1 MKKISIILFFLFPL
15 LSFAQEQLSLEECYN
30 LVSVNYP
37 LAFQNEILAKQNA
50 IDLEVTDAG
59 KMPQFDLNV
68 QATYQSD
75 VTQAPIPGVT
85 PLNKDQYRAT
95 VSVNQLI
102 YNGGMIDATLNTQ
115 TAALNTKMKQIEVN
129 LYGLKKQVN
138 QLYFSV
144 LLLQEKAALLTARQE
159 QLAAKLKEVKSGI
172 EYGAIL
178 PTSDKVIEAEM
189 IKIKQQLN
197 QVDYNQSSLF
207 QSLSSLLGK
216 TINPKTRLQNPEI
229 NAPFTTEI
237 NRPEL
242 ELFQLKKTE
251 IESNVALM
259 AKQNS
264 PKVFGFATGGYGN
277 PGLNMLDNSFQ
288 AFYTVGV
295 KLNWNIFDW
304 DVNTKKRQSL
314 SFNKEI
320 IDNETKVFE
329 LNTKIEMD
337 QIQSEMEKLTGFIGS
352 DAEIIA
358 LRDEVLKSADAQL
371 KNGVITASA
380 YITELTNLFEA
391 KNTLAIH
398 KIQLK
403 LLKANY
409 NTTKGQ

>member
-1 MKKISIILFFLFPL
+1 MLQFGCS
-15 LSFAQEQLSLEECYN
+15 QLPFGAPKRN
-30 LVSVNYP
+30 
-37 LAFQNEILAKQNA
+37 IDKA
-50 IDLEVTDAG
+50 IDLDITNTS
-59 KMPQFDLNV
+59 KLPQFDLNA

-75 VTQAPIPGVT
+75 VIEVQFPGAT

-95 VSVNQLI
+95 VSVNKLI

-115 TAALNTKMKQIEVN
+115 TAALNTKKKQIEVN

-159 QLAAKLKEVKSGI
+159 QLEAKLKEVKSGI
-172 EYGAIL
+172 EYGTIL
-178 PTSDKVIEAEM
+178 PTSDKVIEAEL

-197 QVDYNQSSLF
+197 EVDYNQSSLF

-216 TINPKTRLQNPEI
+216 NINPSTKLQTPEI
-229 NAPFTTEI
+229 NTPFTTEI
-237 NRPEL
+237 KRPEL

-251 IESNVALM
+251 IESNLSLM
-259 AKQNS
+259 SKQNS

-337 QIQSEMEKLTGFIGS
+337 QLQSEMEKLTGFIGS
-352 DAEIIA
+352 DAEIIE

-371 KNGVITASA
+371 RNGVITASA

-403 LLKANY
+403 LLKVNY

>member
-1 MKKISIILFFLFPL
+1 MFFFPL
-15 LSFAQEQLSLEECYN
+15 LSIGQEQLSLEDCYR

-37 LAFQNEILAKQNA
+37 LALQNEILARQNT
-50 IDLEVTDAG
+50 IDLDITNTG
-59 KMPQFDLNV
+59 KLPQFDLNA

-95 VSVNQLI
+95 ISVNQLI

-115 TAALNTKMKQIEVN
+115 TAALNTKKKQVEVN
-129 LYGLKKQVN
+129 LYGLRKQVN

-144 LLLQEKAALLTARQE
+144 LLLQEKAALLSARQE
-159 QLAAKLKEVKSGI
+159 QLEAKLKEVKSGI
-172 EYGAIL
+172 EYGTIL
-178 PTSDKVIEAEM
+178 PTSDKVIEAEL

-197 QVDYNQSSLF
+197 EVDYNQSSLF

-216 TINPKTRLQNPEI
+216 NINPNTKLQNPEI
-229 NAPFTTEI
+229 NAPFTTGI
-237 NRPEL
+237 KRPEL

-251 IESNVALM
+251 VESNLFLM
-259 AKQNS
+259 SKQKS

-277 PGLNMLDNSFQ
+277 PGLNMLDNSFKG
-288 AFYTVGV
+288 FYTVGV

-304 DVNTKKRQSL
+304 DVNTKRRQSL
-314 SFNKEI
+314 SINKEI

-329 LNTKIEMD
+329 LNTQMEMD
-337 QIQSEMEKLTGFIGS
+337 QLQSEMEKLTGFISS
-352 DAEIIA
+352 DAEIIE

-371 KNGVITASA
+371 RNGVITASA

>member
-1 MKKISIILFFLFPL
+1 
-15 LSFAQEQLSLEECYN
+15 
-30 LVSVNYP
+30 
-37 LAFQNEILAKQNA
+37 
-50 IDLEVTDAG
+50 
-59 KMPQFDLNV
+59 
-68 QATYQSD
+68 
-75 VTQAPIPGVT
+75 
-85 PLNKDQYRAT
+85 
-95 VSVNQLI
+95 LI

-115 TAALNTKMKQIEVN
+115 TAALNTKKKQIEVN

-144 LLLQEKAALLTARQE
+144 LLLQEKAALLMARQE
-159 QLAAKLKEVKSGI
+159 QLEAKLKEVKSGI
-172 EYGAIL
+172 EYGAML
-178 PTSDKVIEAEM
+178 PTTDKVLEAEL

-197 QVDYNQSSLF
+197 EVEYNQSSLF

-216 TINPKTRLQNPEI
+216 TISPNTSLQNPAI

-237 NRPEL
+237 KRPEL
-242 ELFQLKKTE
+242 ELFQLKKME
-251 IESNVALM
+251 IETNVALM
-259 AKQNS
+259 SKQNS

-288 AFYTVGV
+288 AFYTVGI
-295 KLNWNIFDW
+295 KLNWNVFDW
-304 DVNTKKRQSL
+304 DVNAKKRQSL

-320 IDNETKVFE
+320 IDNEAKVFE
-329 LNTKIEMD
+329 LNTKIAMD
-337 QIQSEMEKLTGFIGS
+337 QLQSEMEKLTGFIAS

-371 KNGVITASA
+371 KNGVITVSA
-380 YITELTNLFEA
+380 YITELTNFFEA
-391 KNTLAIH
+391 KNTLALH

>member
-1 MKKISIILFFLFPL
+1 MKKISIIMMFFFPL
-15 LSFAQEQLSLEECYN
+15 LSIGQEQLSLEDCYR

-37 LAFQNEILAKQNA
+37 LALQNEILARQNA
-50 IDLEVTDAG
+50 IDLDITNTG
-59 KMPQFDLNV
+59 KLPQFDLNA

-85 PLNKDQYRAT
+85 PLNKDQYHAT
-95 VSVNQLI
+95 ISVNQLI

-115 TAALNTKMKQIEVN
+115 TAALNTKKKQIEVN

-144 LLLQEKAALLTARQE
+144 LLLQEKAALLSARQE
-159 QLAAKLKEVKSGI
+159 QLEAKLKEVKSGI
-172 EYGAIL
+172 EYGTIL
-178 PTSDKVIEAEM
+178 PTSDKVIEAEL

-197 QVDYNQSSLF
+197 EVEYNQSSLF

-216 TINPKTRLQNPEI
+216 NINPSTKLQNPEI
-229 NAPFTTEI
+229 NAPLTSEI
-237 NRPEL
+237 KRPEL

-251 IESNVALM
+251 IETNLSLM
-259 AKQNS
+259 SKQNS

-314 SFNKEI
+314 SINKEI

-329 LNTKIEMD
+329 LNTQIEID
-337 QIQSEMEKLTGFIGS
+337 QLQSEMEKLTGFIGS
-352 DAEIIA
+352 DAEIIE

-371 KNGVITASA
+371 RNGVITASA

-391 KNTLAIH
+391 KNTMAIH